1 MTMNRRQW
9 LQMLGVVCIP
19 PGESHSA
26 RQAYADLLAVT
37 QPGAL
42 PPIDGADMARI
53 RDGWG
58 PSPWHCSVTGCCG
71 DLDRMLAGCCNA
83 VARHQRVRGSAPAT
97 AVVVLRG
104 NGAAFCRVEY
114 VEVFVAI
121 RHTLHVRTDLWF
133 GAARDA
139 ALVDALRVTVV
150 MEP

>member
-19 PGESHSA
+19 PGESHSV

-42 PPIDGADMARI
+42 PPIDGVDVARI

-58 PSPWHCSVTGCCG
+58 PSPWHCSVTGGYG
-71 DLDRMLAGCCNA
+71 DLDRMLADCREK
-83 VARHQRVRGSAPAT
+83 VARHQRVRSSAAAT

-104 NGAAFCRVEY
+104 DGAAFCRVEY
-114 VEVFVAI
+114 AAVFAAI
-121 RHTLHVRTDLWF
+121 RSVLHVRADLWF
-133 GAARDA
+133 GVARDP
-139 ALVDALRVTVV
+139 ALVDGLRVTVV
-150 MEP
+150 MDP